1 MAKEETKRGRPR
13 MLASEKMNIKYTIR
27 LDNELDTRLQKR
39 VKRDNSTV
47 TEVIRTALN
56 EYLDKE

>member
-1 MAKEETKRGRPR
+1 

-27 LDNELDTRLQKR
+27 LDNELDARLQKR